1 MAAETGISWCDS
13 TFNPWIGCTKV
24 SPACDNCYAEI
35 STPSRTMGIEWGQGK
50 PRIRT
55 SAANWKQ
62 PLQWNRQAQIKRDA
76 WDRFI
81 ACNPGLSDVELLKR
95 GFIKPSPPRV
105 FCASLADVFDNE
117 VHHAWLVDLFYTIK
131 ITDNLDWLILTKRI
145 SVAQKKLPFFDWVDG
160 WDNVWLGISV
170 VNQAEF
176 DRDVPK
182 LVAIPAKIRWLSIE
196 PMLGPIEIPEILG
209 RHIDWIVVGGESGPN
224 ARPMERAW
232 VASLINQCCRYS
244 IPFFF
249 KQWGG
254 KGRDK
259 GGCLYDGGE
268 IKDFPGAKP

>member
-1 MAAETGISWCDS
+1 MMAAETGISWCDS
-13 TFNPWIGCTKV
+13 TFNPWVGCTKV

-50 PRIRT
+50 PRRRT
-55 SAANWKQ
+55 SEENWQTVLK
-62 PLQWNRQAQIKRDA
+62 WNRDYEKFLATNKRS
-76 WDRFI
+76 R
-81 ACNPGLSDVELLKR
+81 
-95 GFIKPSPPRV
+95 RV

-131 ITDNLDWLILTKRI
+131 ITGNLDWLILTKRI

-170 VNQAEF
+170 CNQAEF

-182 LVAIPAKIRWLSIE
+182 LLATPAKIRWLSIE
-196 PMLGPIEIPEILG
+196 PMLGPIEIPEHLG
-209 RHIDWIVVGGESGPN
+209 NRIDWIVVGGESGHN
-224 ARPMERAW
+224 ARPMEKTW
-232 VASLINQCCRYS
+232 VESLINQCRAHN

-254 KGRDK
+254 KGNDK
-259 GGCLYDGGE
+259 GGCLFDGNE
-268 IKDFPGAKP
+268 LKEFPIAPPFAPPT